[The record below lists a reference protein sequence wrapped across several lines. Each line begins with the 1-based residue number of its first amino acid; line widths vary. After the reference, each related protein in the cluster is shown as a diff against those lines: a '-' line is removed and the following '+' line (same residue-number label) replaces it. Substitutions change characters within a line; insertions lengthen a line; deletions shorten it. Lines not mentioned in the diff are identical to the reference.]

1 MCVALG
7 QGLTL
12 GLPCKDK
19 MIGQAG
25 QDAEVCVEGQCLLQG
40 ETSYRLGVL

>member
-12 GLPCKDK
+12 GLPGEDM

-25 QDAEVCVEGQCLLQG
+25 QGAEVCVEGQGLLQG
-40 ETSYRLGVL
+40 ETS